1 MSGKNAI
8 QNYAVAGIVDVLGRF
23 GVPTATALQIYNDVL
38 DKRSQTAME
47 ILLKE
52 IRQGNFECIDQNDAV
67 SIIAR
72 YQRDAMEGVA
82 KNNLRLMARII
93 NGMAEKK
100 KLEAPSFLRYAHIL
114 ASLTEEEITVL
125 GIMAKLNWATFMPC
139 EVTKQFKEAGFDN
152 YQTIQQALL
161 RTGLVTLRLDAKTIP
176 EKPEIRKIYGSSDKV
191 DTNQVF
197 TLTPLFSEIEKYIK
211 NFDMKEDEAV
221 A

>member
-72 YQRDAMEGVA
+72 YQRNAMEGVA
-82 KNNLRLMARII
+82 KNNLRLIACVI
-93 NGMAEKK
+93 NGMSEKK
-100 KLEAPSFLRYAHIL
+100 SLKAPTFLKYANIL
-114 ASLTEEEITVL
+114 ADLTDDEIIVL
-125 GIMAKLNWATFMPC
+125 GIMAKLNWGTFIGDRGDTECRKLGINNM
-139 EVTKQFKEAGFDN
+139 QS
-152 YQTIQQALL
+152 IQQALL
-161 RTGLVTLRLDAKTIP
+161 RTGLLTMQIEITISD
-176 EKPEIRKIYGSSDKV
+176 ERENKALSIRGDEPTSE
-191 DTNQVF
+191 QVYS
-197 TLTPLFSEIEKYIK
+197 LTTLFSEIEGYIE